1 MNDPFKILLYEWL
14 NTEEQRHFEALEREF
29 KNVRREPRNRA
40 YLYDYFCEVIRDM
53 EFRNIQAK
61 LYELLK

>member
-1 MNDPFKILLYEWL
+1 MKDPLKILLYEWL
-14 NTEEQRHFEALEREF
+14 IYEEQRHYEALEISF

-40 YLYDYFCEVIRDM
+40 YLYDYFCDVIRDM